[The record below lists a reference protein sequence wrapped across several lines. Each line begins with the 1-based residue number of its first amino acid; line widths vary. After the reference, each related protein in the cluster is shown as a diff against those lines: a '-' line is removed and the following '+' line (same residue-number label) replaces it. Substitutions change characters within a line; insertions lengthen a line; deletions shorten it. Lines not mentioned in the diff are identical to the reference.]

1 MDFST
6 FLRKNGLSERQLAV
20 WAFIPYAQ
28 TEDGLVSE
36 QYDTPLTRRE
46 LAEVFG
52 ALGLDWQW
60 TPVTRENLAELVQT
74 VAAAGNGRSP
84 VVLNYCDGDDIFDQ
98 PGISVVQHLERH
110 GLVFTGADAAFY
122 HMSTSKI
129 RMKAAFVHAGIPTA
143 PYGIITDPERDTA
156 GACARL
162 GAPLL
167 VKPAVSAGS
176 FGLSLQSVVHNDAE
190 LRTQAAL
197 LLDGPYGREFAL
209 GGIFAERFIN
219 GPEFTVLV
227 VGSPAHPETARVYP
241 PVERAFNP
249 VLPEE
254 ERFFSYDRYWEI
266 YEEESP
272 LPRGER
278 LYEYRNVPPAL
289 RERLVELSWKAYCA
303 VGGTGY
309 GRVDFRM
316 DRRSGELFVL
326 EVNANCGISSPED
339 DSSVGNI
346 LKLSGIPFTE
356 LMGDMLRTALV
367 RNGMLLNRNRVL
379 RP

>member
-6 FLRKNGLSERQLAV
+6 FLQRYGLTERQLSV
-20 WAFIPYAQ
+20 WAFIPYGQ
-28 TEDGLVSE
+28 TDEGLVSE

-46 LAEVFG
+46 LAEVFA

-60 TPVTRENLAELVQT
+60 TPVTRENLAELVET
-74 VAAAGNGRSP
+74 VATAANGHLP
-84 VVLNYCDGDDIFDQ
+84 VVLNYCDGDDIFDE
-98 PGISVVQHLERH
+98 PGISVIHHLERH
-110 GLVFTGADAAFY
+110 RLIFTGADAAFY

-129 RMKAAFVHAGIPTA
+129 RMKEAFERAGVPTA
-143 PYGIITDPERDTA
+143 PFAVIADPERDTS
-156 GACARL
+156 GLCARL

-176 FGLSLQSVVHNDAE
+176 FGLSLHSVVHNDAE
-190 LRTQAAL
+190 LQAQAAQL
-197 LLDGPYGREFAL
+197 LQGPYGQEFAL
-209 GGIFAERFIN
+209 GGIFAERFIS

-227 VGSPAHPETARVYP
+227 LGSPAHPDTARVYP
-241 PVERAFNP
+241 PVERAFNTG
-249 VLPEE
+249 LPEE
-254 ERFFSYDRYWEI
+254 ERFFTYDRYWEL
-266 YEEESP
+266 YREESP
-272 LPRGER
+272 LPDGQR
-278 LYEYRNVPPAL
+278 LYEYRSAPPAL
-289 RERLVELSWKAYCA
+289 RERLTELSWQAYCA

-316 DRRSGELFVL
+316 DARSGELFVL

-356 LMGDMLRTALV
+356 LMSDMLRTAIV
-367 RNGMLLNRNRVL
+367 RNNLI
-379 RP
+379 